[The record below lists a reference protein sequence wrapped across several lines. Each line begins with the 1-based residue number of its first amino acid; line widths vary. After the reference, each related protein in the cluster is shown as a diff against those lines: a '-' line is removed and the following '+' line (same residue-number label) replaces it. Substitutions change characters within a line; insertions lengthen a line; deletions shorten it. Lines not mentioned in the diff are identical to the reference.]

1 MHYKVTISK
10 RAENNIEVLY
20 EYLNDNWPDKVRIDF
35 IKSLKKE
42 VDYLRVNS
50 YINQKSDLKRGI
62 RRSIITKHNIL
73 YYRILD
79 EEVEIITIQD
89 SRMNPKSFYLL

>member
-42 VDYLRVNS
+42 VDYLRVNP

>member
-1 MHYKVTISK
+1 MHYKVTISR
-10 RAENNIEVLY
+10 RAENNLEVLY

-42 VDYLRVNS
+42 VDYLRVNP